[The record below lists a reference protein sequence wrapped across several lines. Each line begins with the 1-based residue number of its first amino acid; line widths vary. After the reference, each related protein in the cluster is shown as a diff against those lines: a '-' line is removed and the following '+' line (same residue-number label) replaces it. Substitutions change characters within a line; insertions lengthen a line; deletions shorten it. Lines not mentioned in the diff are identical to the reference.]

1 MLRIGGRAYQVQ
13 WGHVGFLAFVAAAI
27 GWYLLDARSVSTS
40 PQNLM
45 FIQPVALFGLG
56 LVLCILPQCLRPT
69 GTAAPG
75 PEMADTEEEED
86 EPGARARVVAITG
99 ALGIYAVAIP
109 WLGFDIA
116 TWLFVL
122 AGMAICGERRPLH
135 LLVYPAVTAFLLVWG
150 FTLIVPFP
158 MPNTFL

>member
-1 MLRIGGRAYQVQ
+1 MLRIGGRDYRVQ
-13 WGHVGFLAFVAAAI
+13 WGHVAFLGFIALAI

-56 LVLCILPQCLRPT
+56 LVLFILPQCLRP
-69 GTAAPG
+69 ARHPAQVPV
-75 PEMADTEEEED
+75 EADPADEED
-86 EPGARARVVAITG
+86 EPGGRVRVIAVTA
-99 ALGIYAVAIP
+99 ALGVYAVAIP

-116 TWLFVL
+116 TWLFIL
-122 AGMAICGERRPLH
+122 ATMAICGERRPLH
-135 LLVYPAVTAFLLVWG
+135 LLAYPAITAFLLVWG

-158 MPNTFL
+158 MPNTLL